1 MPIFNQYDPGT
12 ASTFQ
17 YDTSAQKAIDEAKK
31 KQRTAK
37 ILNTGAGLLEIAG
50 GATLMATGAG
60 AAVGAPIIMA
70 GLGQTTSGLS
80 MGNGGYMPTIPERMT
95 QNYYQ
100 ERPTAYYNPY
110 TAPYDPNEQFDWGKA
125 GEPVAYVAPPAPVI
139 TYKDPRQ
146 QWADE
151 VNERA
156 RLLREPQDL
165 RDVEMTQPKEKSLEG
180 FYWESPKT
188 KNTSGRY
195 RLGNGG
201 MVNGGSHKS
210 GHDLAIVDKNTG
222 GDTGIRVEGGEMV
235 FSKER
240 TNALRNAYNQKDYN
254 AVMQIVREQMH
265 NGVNAHK
272 LDEGTPEINLTP
284 QGSSMN
290 WNTGYPQDVNSI
302 NANYYNPAYF
312 NARNMVAD
320 PNEQFNNKYNFTN
333 WGAGVQPYTP
343 VGVLPFTPPQTNN
356 FNLQN
361 ESMGVVNPNNFNL
374 TNASMGAIKDIY
386 NKPNNFNLTNAST
399 GAIKDTYNNLHN
411 FNLTSASLG
420 VLQPTIKLAETPNKY
435 ASEKDYGMMPIS
447 NPEMR
452 LQQDYNAIGT
462 GAETPPPTPSGSWT
476 DYLKY
481 AIPAIQTG
489 LGAYASQTKLPEFTP
504 PAEFNAMMAL
514 HKRQSGEGL
523 SAQENMLL
531 DRAIQDTYTTGLNK
545 IYGSSGGNAGAI
557 LGNQNALAGDV
568 LNAKIKQAALN
579 ADQRKKNQD
588 TYAEDVAKQL
598 ALMQDAYKL
607 KYAQA
612 AGARAAGGNL
622 MGVGLN
628 NAQDMMMADAL
639 KKEKAGQSNTFEN
652 SLEEYFKNKNKK

>member
-70 GLGQTTSGLS
+70 GLGQTASGLS
-80 MGNGGYMPTIPERMT
+80 MGNGGYMPTIPEGMDL
-95 QNYYQ
+95 NN
-100 ERPTAYYNPY
+100 YNPY
-110 TAPYDPNEQFDWGKA
+110 TTSYDPSLDVQRYNANQ
-125 GEPVAYVAPPAPVI
+125 Y
-139 TYKDPRQ
+139 Q
-146 QWADE
+146 QPQASSMPNGWADYLKY
-151 VNERA
+151 A
-156 RLLREPQDL
+156 KPSIK
-165 RDVEMTQPKEKSLEG
+165 DVSSLQM
-180 FYWESPKT
+180 
-188 KNTSGRY
+188 
-195 RLGNGG
+195 GNGG
-201 MVNGGSHKS
+201 MVNGGSHQS

-290 WNTGYPQDVNSI
+290 WNTGNVQSPSVLNDIQYNTPYSTNRMVSDSNELNMGTPINIDPQGSSMNWNTGYTQATNNSI
-302 NANYYNPAYF
+302 DALNGF
-312 NARNMVAD
+312 KARGGIA
-320 PNEQFNNKYNFTN
+320 T
-333 WGAGVQPYTP
+333 T
-343 VGVLPFTPPQTNN
+343 
-356 FNLQN
+356 
-361 ESMGVVNPNNFNL
+361 NPN
-374 TNASMGAIKDIY
+374 
-386 NKPNNFNLTNAST
+386 
-399 GAIKDTYNNLHN
+399 
-411 FNLTSASLG
+411 
-420 VLQPTIKLAETPNKY
+420 
-435 ASEKDYGMMPIS
+435 
-447 NPEMR
+447 
-452 LQQDYNAIGT
+452 
-462 GAETPPPTPSGSWT
+462 PSGKWT

-481 AIPAIQTG
+481 AIPLVGVG
-489 LGAYASQTKLPEFTP
+489 LGAYASQKNKLPEFTP
-504 PAEFNAMMAL
+504 PANFNDMMAL
-514 HKRQSGEGL
+514 HKKQMGEGL

-545 IYGSSGGNAGAI
+545 IYDSSGGNAGAI

-588 TYAEDVAKQL
+588 AYSEDVAKQL
-598 ALMQDAYKL
+598 SLLQDAYKL

-622 MGVGLN
+622 LGIGLN
-628 NAQDMMMADAL
+628 NAQDIMSANAL
-639 KKEKAGQSNTFEN
+639 EKEKAGQSNTFAN
-652 SLEEYFKNKNKK
+652 SLEEYFKNKK

>member
-17 YDTSAQKAIDEAKK
+17 YSEPIKYTNLNEKWGLGLSREQAMKLLGYKENGD
-31 KQRTAK
+31 
-37 ILNTGAGLLEIAG
+37 LNTFGHVQNVLGATGGPFGWAGIAGRDALAKHISGNSDAMAGIERHQKKDLNAILAGGEIAA
-50 GATLMATGAG
+50 GAALTATGAG
-60 AAVGAPIIMA
+60 AAIGTPLIGAGVQQGIKTANMA
-70 GLGQTTSGLS
+70 
-80 MGNGGYMPTIPERMT
+80 NGGYMPIIPQRT
-95 QNYYQ
+95 GQNYYQ
-100 ERPTAYYNPY
+100 EAPVAYYNPY
-110 TAPYDPNEQFDWGKA
+110 TAPYDPNEQFDMGA
-125 GEPVAYVAPPAPVI
+125 VPAPVMPVNNY
-139 TYKDPRQ
+139 TNPRQ

-165 RDVEMTQPKEKSLEG
+165 RDVEMIQPKEKSLEG

-188 KNTSGRY
+188 KNTSGHY

-201 MVNGGSHKS
+201 MVNGGSHQS

-254 AVMQIVREQMH
+254 AVMQIVKEQMH

-272 LDEGTPEINLTP
+272 LDGGTNELNLP
-284 QGSSMN
+284 I
-290 WNTGYPQDVNSI
+290 P
-302 NANYYNPAYF
+302 YNPSYF
-312 NARNMVAD
+312 SESKLLTD
-320 PNEQFNNKYNFTN
+320 PNIPVNDRYNFTN
-333 WGAGVQPYTP
+333 WGTGGQPNTS
-343 VGVLPFTPPQTNN
+343 
-356 FNLQN
+356 FNDY
-361 ESMGVVNPNNFNL
+361 SL
-374 TNASMGAIKDIY
+374 TQS
-386 NKPNNFNLTNAST
+386 
-399 GAIKDTYNNLHN
+399 
-411 FNLTSASLG
+411 SLG
-420 VLQPTIKLAETPNKY
+420 DLQPNIELAGTPTLEDNY
-435 ASEKDYGMMPIS
+435 GMTPKDYGMTQRQ
-447 NPEMR
+447 NPEMQY
-452 LQQDYNAIGT
+452 LKDYNAIGT
-462 GAETPPPTPSGSWT
+462 YAKTHPTTTNPNPSGKWT

-481 AIPAIQTG
+481 AIPLVGVG
-489 LGAYASQTKLPEFTP
+489 LGAYASQKNKLPEFTP

-514 HKRQSGEGL
+514 HKRQMGEGL

-545 IYGSSGGNAGAI
+545 IYTNSGGNAGAI

-588 TYAEDVAKQL
+588 AYSEDVAKQL
-598 ALMQDAYKL
+598 SLLQDAYKL

-622 MGVGLN
+622 LGVGLN
-628 NAQDMMMADAL
+628 NAQDIMSANAL
-639 KKEKAGQSNTFEN
+639 EKEKAGQSNTFAN

>member
-17 YDTSAQKAIDEAKK
+17 YYTPVKQTDLNEKWGLGLSREQAMKLLGYKENGDLNTFGHVQNVLLATGGPFGWAGIAGRDALAKK
-31 KQRTAK
+31 ISGNSDAMTGIERHQKKDLNA
-37 ILNTGAGLLEIAG
+37 ILAGGEIAA
-50 GATLMATGAG
+50 GAALTATGAG
-60 AAVGAPIIMA
+60 AAIGTPLIGAGVQQGIKTANMA
-70 GLGQTTSGLS
+70 
-80 MGNGGYMPTIPERMT
+80 NGGYMPTIPQRMG

-100 ERPTAYYNPY
+100 EAPAAYYNPY
-110 TAPYDPNEQFDWGKA
+110 TAPYDPNEKFDMGKVA
-125 GEPVAYVAPPAPVI
+125 APSSPSYEYNDARESTDSSIDYIEPNPENNFLEIPYTPA
-139 TYKDPRQ
+139 
-146 QWADE
+146 
-151 VNERA
+151 
-156 RLLREPQDL
+156 
-165 RDVEMTQPKEKSLEG
+165 KSLRG
-180 FYWESPKT
+180 YTNPDYLNWMHYWNPHTKYPWGMNNSP
-188 KNTSGRY
+188 TSTDY
-195 RLGNGG
+195 SSVMGNGG
-201 MVNGGSHKS
+201 MVNGGSHQS

-240 TNALRNAYNQKDYN
+240 TNALKHAYNQNDYN
-254 AVMQIVREQMH
+254 AVMRIVREQMH

-272 LDEGTPEINLTP
+272 LGGGTNELTLAPQGSSMNWNTGNVQNPSVLNDIQYNTPYSTNRMVSDSNELNMGTPINIDP

-290 WNTGYPQDVNSI
+290 WNTGYTQATNNSI
-302 NANYYNPAYF
+302 DALNGFKARGGVATTTAN
-312 NARNMVAD
+312 
-320 PNEQFNNKYNFTN
+320 
-333 WGAGVQPYTP
+333 
-343 VGVLPFTPPQTNN
+343 
-356 FNLQN
+356 
-361 ESMGVVNPNNFNL
+361 
-374 TNASMGAIKDIY
+374 
-386 NKPNNFNLTNAST
+386 
-399 GAIKDTYNNLHN
+399 
-411 FNLTSASLG
+411 
-420 VLQPTIKLAETPNKY
+420 
-435 ASEKDYGMMPIS
+435 
-447 NPEMR
+447 
-452 LQQDYNAIGT
+452 
-462 GAETPPPTPSGSWT
+462 PSGKWT

-481 AIPAIQTG
+481 AIPLVGVG
-489 LGAYASQTKLPEFTP
+489 LGAYASQKNKLPEFTP

-588 TYAEDVAKQL
+588 AYSEDMAKQL
-598 ALMQDAYKL
+598 SLLQDAYKL

-622 MGVGLN
+622 LGVGLN
-628 NAQDMMMADAL
+628 NAQDIMSANAL
-639 KKEKAGQSNTFEN
+639 EKEKAGQSNTFAN